1 MMQKLDY
8 VLSRNLNSPFGK
20 QDAFFETFVVPPED
34 FDTIPETD
42 EIEKIKYTF
51 VLCKSGVE
59 VFDKY
64 QKEEPAPKE
73 FKIFYEED
81 SPDKSNFFGTACRVK
96 MSKEARD
103 FFMRISGKNQ
113 VVNFR
118 GIIYDYLNLNGF
130 NEFVKNLAKDRN
142 LNYTLLKGAI
152 YLEIAEQ
159 SEINQIY
166 KKIFSANNQLAD
178 WMKGGIEA
186 IEKCKF
192 TDENYDYEKHFLN
205 IRNSNPVNPNGYQPY
220 TYKPI
225 LPIPAFMTY
234 SDSITGNNRQ
244 NISDKGLSKL
254 SGFVESFEEISSAVV
269 YNIVRAT
276 PDITDDIFF
285 AIVYYVK
292 NLIEDYMPE
301 SIKKVYGKLNT
312 LFKQVLSSVKQMTN
326 FIKEKIGIE
335 LAKMNA
341 FLCGVINGLISLG
354 QTIILLLAMVVENVP
369 FLEDEKT
376 SLLELAKHQEK
387 LEFIEDFVDLFAEN
401 STRILEGITSLF
413 SDNKIWKGVSEFL
426 SGLKKKFLN
435 LNEYFW
441 AYFLGAVVFEL
452 ILDAVIAYFTG
463 GASLVGK
470 ASEKMAQMATKISRV
485 TKQAEQLGAK
495 GLNLSKNLG
504 KKVATTAD
512 DLLKWLRK
520 EFEELLEAIKG
531 GEFSRYLKNKFS
543 KLLGESVVKL
553 EQYEVRIL
561 VRKATQNGSAKKVM
575 LGKYVEGSPLS
586 YNARAGKDHT
596 FFEMKDELWDDVSKK
611 VNDDKE
617 EIWKINKEFID
628 QQTKINKEIF
638 LSHDPYNPKFYNGF
652 YKKEIDYL
660 TKDLK
665 FSIEKVEE
673 NLWLMKK

>member
-1 MMQKLDY
+1 MMQRLDY

-20 QDAFFETFVVPPED
+20 QDAFFETFVIPPED
-34 FDTIPETD
+34 FDTIPETN
-42 EIEKIKYTF
+42 EIERIKYTF

-64 QKEEPAPKE
+64 EKEEPAPNE
-73 FKIFYEED
+73 FKVFYEED

-103 FFMRISGKNQ
+103 FFIRISGKNQ

-159 SEINQIY
+159 SEINKVY

-178 WMKGGIEA
+178 WLKGGIEA
-186 IEKCKF
+186 IEKWKF

-205 IRNSNPVNPNGYQPY
+205 IRNSNPVNPSGYQPY

-244 NISDKGLSKL
+244 NIVDKGLSKL
-254 SGFVESFEEISSAVV
+254 SGFVEYFEEISTAVV

-285 AIVYYVK
+285 AIVFYVK
-292 NLIEDYMPE
+292 NLIEDYIPE
-301 SIKKVYGKLNT
+301 SIKNVYNKLKII
-312 LFKQVLSSVKQMTN
+312 FKQVLASVKQIAN
-326 FIKEKIGIE
+326 FIKEKVGIE

-341 FLCGVINGLISLG
+341 FLCGILNGLISLG
-354 QTIILLLAMVVENVP
+354 QVIILLLAMVVDNIP
-369 FLEDEKT
+369 FLENEKT
-376 SLLELAKHQEK
+376 SLVELAKHQEK

-401 STRILEGITSLF
+401 STKILEGITSLF

-426 SGLKKKFLN
+426 SGLKKKFLS

-463 GASLVGK
+463 GSSLV
-470 ASEKMAQMATKISRV
+470 AELSAKISRV

-495 GLNLSKNLG
+495 GLNFSKNLG

-512 DLLKWLRK
+512 DLLRWLRK
-520 EFEELLEAIKG
+520 EFEELIEAIKG
-531 GEFSRYLKNKFS
+531 GEFSKYLKNKFS
-543 KLLGESVVKL
+543 KLLGESVLKL

-596 FFEMKDELWDDVSKK
+596 FFEMKDELWQEVSQK
-611 VNDDKE
+611 VNKDRA
-617 EIWKINKEFID
+617 EIWKINKQFID
-628 QQTKINKEIF
+628 EQFKKGKDFYLSHNPENQLGFYADEIDHLTITLKGKIIKINE
-638 LSHDPYNPKFYNGF
+638 
-652 YKKEIDYL
+652 
-660 TKDLK
+660 DLWK
-665 FSIEKVEE
+665 IEF
-673 NLWLMKK
+673 

>member
-1 MMQKLDY
+1 MSDEA
-8 VLSRNLNSPFGK
+8 R
-20 QDAFFETFVVPPED
+20 AFF
-34 FDTIPETD
+34 I
-42 EIEKIKYTF
+42 
-51 VLCKSGVE
+51 
-59 VFDKY
+59 
-64 QKEEPAPKE
+64 
-73 FKIFYEED
+73 
-81 SPDKSNFFGTACRVK
+81 
-96 MSKEARD
+96 
-103 FFMRISGKNQ
+103 RISGKNQ

-118 GIIYDYLNLNGF
+118 GIVSDYPNLKGF
-130 NEFVKNLAKDRN
+130 NGFVKNLAKDRN

-178 WMKGGIEA
+178 WLKGGIEA
-186 IEKCKF
+186 IEKWKF
-192 TDENYDYEKHFLN
+192 TEENYDYEKHFLN
-205 IRNSNPVNPNGYQPY
+205 IRNSNPVNPNSYQSY

-244 NISDKGLSKL
+244 NIVDKGLSKL
-254 SGFVESFEEISSAVV
+254 SGFVESFEEISTAVV
-269 YNIVRAT
+269 YNIVKAT

-285 AIVYYVK
+285 AIVFYVK
-292 NLIEDYMPE
+292 NLIEDYIPE
-301 SIKKVYGKLNT
+301 SIKNVYNKLKII
-312 LFKQVLSSVKQMTN
+312 FKQILGSVKQIAN
-326 FIKEKIGIE
+326 FIKEKVGIE

-341 FLCGVINGLISLG
+341 FLCGILNGLISLG
-354 QTIILLLAMVVENVP
+354 QLIILLLAMVVDNIP
-369 FLEDEKT
+369 FLENEKT
-376 SLLELAKHQEK
+376 SLVELAKHQEK
-387 LEFIEDFVDLFAEN
+387 LEFIEDFVDLFAEK
-401 STRILEGITSLF
+401 STKILEGITSLF
-413 SDNKIWKGVSEFL
+413 SDSKIWKEVSAFL
-426 SGLKKKFLN
+426 SGLKKKFLS

-463 GASLVGK
+463 GSSLV
-470 ASEKMAQMATKISRV
+470 AELSAKISRV
-485 TKQAEQLGAK
+485 VKQAEQLGAK

-520 EFEELLEAIKG
+520 EFEELVEAIKG
-531 GEFSRYLKNKFS
+531 GEFSKYLKNKFS

-561 VRKATQNGSAKKVM
+561 VRKATQNGSSKKVM
-575 LGKYVEGSPLS
+575 LGKYIREPLEES
-586 YNARAGKDHT
+586 YNYRAGKDHT
-596 FFEMKDELWDDVSKK
+596 FFEMKGDLWKDVVSKT
-611 VNDDKE
+611 NNDKE

-628 QQTKINKEIF
+628 QQAKANKEFF
-638 LSHDPYNPKFYNGF
+638 LSHDPYNLEYYNGF
-652 YKKEIDYL
+652 YQKEIDYL

-673 NLWLMKK
+673 NLWKVKK

>member
-1 MMQKLDY
+1 
-8 VLSRNLNSPFGK
+8 
-20 QDAFFETFVVPPED
+20 
-34 FDTIPETD
+34 
-42 EIEKIKYTF
+42 
-51 VLCKSGVE
+51 
-59 VFDKY
+59 
-64 QKEEPAPKE
+64 
-73 FKIFYEED
+73 
-81 SPDKSNFFGTACRVK
+81 
-96 MSKEARD
+96 
-103 FFMRISGKNQ
+103 
-113 VVNFR
+113 
-118 GIIYDYLNLNGF
+118 
-130 NEFVKNLAKDRN
+130 
-142 LNYTLLKGAI
+142 
-152 YLEIAEQ
+152 
-159 SEINQIY
+159 
-166 KKIFSANNQLAD
+166 
-178 WMKGGIEA
+178 MKGGIEA
-186 IEKCKF
+186 IEKWKF

-205 IRNSNPVNPNGYQPY
+205 IRNSNPVNPSGYQPY

-244 NISDKGLSKL
+244 NIVDKGLSKL
-254 SGFVESFEEISSAVV
+254 SGFVESFEEISTAVV

-354 QTIILLLAMVVENVP
+354 QTIIVLLTMVVENVP

-426 SGLKKKFLN
+426 SGLKKKFLS

-441 AYFLGAVVFEL
+441 AYFLGVVVFEL

-463 GASLVGK
+463 GSSLV
-470 ASEKMAQMATKISRV
+470 AELSAKISRV

-520 EFEELLEAIKG
+520 EFEELVEAIKG
-531 GEFSRYLKNKFS
+531 GEFSKYLKNKFS
-543 KLLGESVVKL
+543 KLLGESVIKL

-561 VRKATQNGSAKKVM
+561 VRKATQNGSSKKVM
-575 LGKYVEGSPLS
+575 LGKYIREPLEES
-586 YNARAGKDHT
+586 YNYRAGKDHT
-596 FFEMKDELWDDVSKK
+596 FFEMKGDLWEEVVLKT
-611 VNDDKE
+611 NNDKE

-628 QQTKINKEIF
+628 QQAKANKEFF
-638 LSHDPYNPKFYNGF
+638 LSHDPYNPDFYDGF

-660 TKDLK
+660 TIDLK
-665 FSIEKVEE
+665 HSIEKIQE
-673 NLWLMKK
+673 NLWRIKK